1 MRMENRSGLTSAEVQ
16 QRVALGQVNRVKR
29 SDLAE
34 YLGIVAR
41 NVLTLFN
48 AMVVPAAVALFF
60 LRAVNDALAVSGFAI
75 TNTLLGLVQEIRAKR
90 HLEQLALLTEGRAR
104 VVRDGTVV
112 EIRSG
117 DVVKDDVLLLSAGDS
132 VLADGP
138 LLEARFLEVDE
149 ALLTGESDPVPRQQ
163 GEQVLSGSFCVAGE
177 GVYRA
182 DRVGAESFAQKTS
195 SAARS
200 YRPTS
205 SPMQR
210 TVNHLIQLLTIVA
223 VALCGLYLGLFLL
236 RGPEELPLAEL
247 VKMIAATIT
256 SMVPQGLVLMV
267 TLAFVLG
274 AVRLSKR
281 GALVRRLNAV
291 ESMAAVS
298 TLCMDKTGTLTT
310 NQLKVQRILPLVQRL
325 TEEEIRERLRWFA
338 SASLD
343 QGNKSLAAIRTEVG
357 ETLVEVLD
365 LLPFKSRNRYSAVRL
380 RREMNQSILAL
391 GAVEALRPLL
401 AAAEWDAVESA
412 WSALLPTG
420 LRLLLFAEVEDR
432 DRPDQG
438 FRGSLEGF
446 TLRPL
451 ALLALSDELRPG
463 AREVLRLLARQGID
477 FKIISGDNPDTVR
490 ATIAPLAERAEEPAL
505 QALAQLPVVTGS
517 ELESAAEKLDEL
529 IGTRTVFGRVSPWQK
544 VRIVAALKER
554 RRHVAMIGDG
564 VNDVLPIKNAH
575 LGIAMGEGSQASKTV
590 AGLILETND
599 FGLLPETLDE
609 GRTIV
614 RNLRQASKLFLT
626 KNVFTPILILGAV
639 VAFGLPF
646 PFLPRDVTLFN
657 ALTIG
662 LPALLIT
669 VGREKSPA
677 ASRGTFLGEVGRF
690 VLGTGSVIG
699 VAGLLLLLLA
709 DRLFGRDVR
718 LEQTMLVTALVLLG
732 LVTVSRLRRPE
743 DRWFYPLL
751 VGDVVVYL
759 VLMYCPVLSFQ
770 YFELTPL
777 GWEQWGLV
785 LALVIPAAGLLSL
798 GDLLIYRFA
807 RPGPRETINRCGES
821 IA

>member
-490 ATIAPLAERAEEPAL
+490 HHRSAGGASRGAGLAGPRPAAGGHGQRVGIGSGETGRTDRHPHGLRPGVALAKGADRGRAE
-505 QALAQLPVVTGS
+505 G
-517 ELESAAEKLDEL
+517 
-529 IGTRTVFGRVSPWQK
+529 
-544 VRIVAALKER
+544 R

-807 RPGPRETINRCGES
+807 LLAHAKR
-821 IA
+821 